1 MKIVI
6 DIPDEEY
13 ERIQAMDWKNGDR
26 LYPYETIAI
35 HNGTQLPK
43 GHGRLIDADDLVR
56 FISHHAYPIRYDCNS
71 IEQGMSITGINQ
83 CINESPT
90 IIEADKEG

>member
-6 DIPDEEY
+6 DIPDAEY

-26 LYPYETIAI
+26 WYPYETIAI

-43 GHGRLIDADDLVR
+43 GHGRLIDADELKKHKYHDYAR
-56 FISHHAYPIRYDCNS
+56 FDNAVSVTQIDWAD
-71 IEQGMSITGINQ
+71 
-83 CINESPT
+83 T
-90 IIEADKEG
+90 IIEADKDGEAE

>member
-26 LYPYETIAI
+26 WYSYETIAI
-35 HNGTQLPK
+35 HNGTPLPK
-43 GHGRLIDADDLVR
+43 GHGDLIDYGYVVDAIDDW
-56 FISHHAYPIRYDCNS
+56 INAEEYRYTNATDYLRKRIANILS
-71 IEQGMSITGINQ
+71 T
-83 CINESPT
+83 
-90 IIEADKEG
+90 IEADREE